1 MGNHVEMVWETP
13 LTDLGS
19 PDSVKYSDKI
29 YLFLGGTGQLQVDL
43 IFDGKKKTF
52 IIDCPDRPRIVKRRM
67 KHKGRR
73 FKLRLSNIDG
83 SELTIKNVILM
94 YSVLED

>member
-29 YLFLGGTGQLQVDL
+29 YLFLGGTWAITSGPNL
-43 IFDGKKKTF
+43 
-52 IIDCPDRPRIVKRRM
+52 
-67 KHKGRR
+67 
-73 FKLRLSNIDG
+73 
-83 SELTIKNVILM
+83 
-94 YSVLED
+94 